1 MKLIPNEWTARRT
14 DGRTDGRTDKWM
26 DRQKKHFPPFL
37 IQKRRE
43 SMTDQGYRWPF
54 NVFGL
59 LFLSYP
65 CTFNQILF

>member
-14 DGRTDGRTDKWM
+14 DGRTDGQM
-26 DRQKKHFPPFL
+26 DGQTEKHFPPFL